1 MIIEGYNKLELNE
14 LGVKSLIL
22 RTDIGRAKE
31 NSGRAKLFN
40 KMEGANIKTNTE
52 AARVM
57 IKNTNLDSD
66 ESIIFLHVKK
76 LYTNVPLKDVINI
89 ALKTLNSQNEL
100 PDLSRSTRKR
110 FLFMAVSNVHFKCNK
125 KCYGQK
131 GGLAM
136 GASLAVMLANL
147 WLKDYENFLDMDIP
161 QKIDILEDMIAKCP
175 KSKN

>member
-66 ESIIFLHVKK
+66 ESIISLHVKK
-76 LYTNVPLKDVINI
+76 LYTNVPLKDVIDI
-89 ALKTLNSQNEL
+89 ALKTKLNYTF
-100 PDLSRSTRKR
+100 PIF
-110 FLFMAVSNVHFKCNK
+110 FLNNATI
-125 KCYGQK
+125 
-131 GGLAM
+131 
-136 GASLAVMLANL
+136 
-147 WLKDYENFLDMDIP
+147 E
-161 QKIDILEDMIAKCP
+161 
-175 KSKN
+175 